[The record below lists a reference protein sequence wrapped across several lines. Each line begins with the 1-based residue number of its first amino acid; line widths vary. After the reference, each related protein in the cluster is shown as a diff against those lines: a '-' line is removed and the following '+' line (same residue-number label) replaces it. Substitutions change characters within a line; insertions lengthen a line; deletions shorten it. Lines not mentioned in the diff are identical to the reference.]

1 MTTVPDDDERG
12 EATAREAAQR
22 IPAPSSGQRTLTQ
35 AEGESLRQEMS
46 DSLES
51 MLARTRGAKWQDRP
65 DGVACDTRFL
75 ENHPDD
81 YVMVGPFPRRDPHD
95 PETRKRQCGFELDAG
110 DGIRL
115 RVRQPDRAPV
125 EARVIEMP
133 TGNTYRVSIVGFEDE
148 EHFEGQTYDVRIGE
162 EVVVGASQM
171 WAMWGAPAEA

>member
-1 MTTVPDDDERG
+1 
-12 EATAREAAQR
+12 
-22 IPAPSSGQRTLTQ
+22 
-35 AEGESLRQEMS
+35 MS

-110 DGIRL
+110 DGMRL

-133 TGNTYRVSIVGFEDE
+133 TRNTYRVSIVGFEDE